1 MKGYSRSYTAL
12 YLKYKCSQSMSSP
25 VIFCLPK
32 LLSWKPWIPAK
43 QLHFLKPWTVG
54 ILTQRNLMKKDLE
67 EQFVRGHG
75 PGGQATNKTNNC
87 VVLKHI
93 PSGIVVKCHQTRST
107 EVNRIRARRIL
118 QEKVDFFYKRESSDV
133 FKQKEETEKKKQEKR
148 RKAKDNLERKK
159 LFKEMQNLEIK
170 E

>member
-1 MKGYSRSYTAL
+1 
-12 YLKYKCSQSMSSP
+12 MSSS
-25 VIFCLPK
+25 VIFCLSK
-32 LLSWKPWIPAK
+32 LLSWKPWIPGMRL
-43 QLHFLKPWTVG
+43 QFLKPWSVG
-54 ILTQRNLMKKDLE
+54 ILTQRVLTKDTALDLLELNEKDLE

-93 PSGIVVKCHQTRST
+93 PSGIVVKCHQTRSM

-118 QEKVDFFYKRESSDV
+118 REKVDLFYKAENSDV
-133 FKQKEETEKKKQEKR
+133 FRQKEEAERKKLEKR
-148 RKAKDNLERKK
+148 KKAKDNLEKK
-159 LFKEMQNLEIK
+159 KHFKEMQNLEVK

>member
-1 MKGYSRSYTAL
+1 
-12 YLKYKCSQSMSSP
+12 MSSSI
-25 VIFCLPK
+25 IFCLSK
-32 LLSWKPWIPAK
+32 LSWIPRNPWK
-43 QLHFLKPWTVG
+43 QLHFIQPWNVG
-54 ILTQRNLMKKDLE
+54 ILTHRLLTKNSSFDLLELNEKDLE

-118 QEKVDFFYKRESSDV
+118 QEKVDLFYKGEGSDI
-133 FKQKEETEKKKQEKR
+133 FKQKEEAERKKLEKR
-148 RKAKDNLERKK
+148 KKVKDNLEKK
-159 LFKEMQNLEIK
+159 KHFKEMQNLELK
-170 E
+170 

>member
-1 MKGYSRSYTAL
+1 
-12 YLKYKCSQSMSSP
+12 MSSS
-25 VIFCLPK
+25 VIYCLSN
-32 LLSWKPWIPAK
+32 LLSWKPWIPGR
-43 QLHFLKPWTVG
+43 QLQFLKPGTVG
-54 ILTQRNLMKKDLE
+54 ILTQRVLTKEPSSELLELNEKDLD

-118 QEKVDFFYKRESSDV
+118 QEKVDLFYKGESSDI
-133 FKQKEETEKKKQEKR
+133 FKQKEESERKKQEKR
-148 RKAKDNLERKK
+148 KKAKDNLEKK
-159 LFKEMQNLEIK
+159 KHFKEMQNSEIK
-170 E
+170 D

>member
-1 MKGYSRSYTAL
+1 
-12 YLKYKCSQSMSSP
+12 MSSP

-54 ILTQRNLMKKDLE
+54 ILTQRVLTKDSFSGLLELDEKDLE